1 MNNSTGK
8 QTDISGDTLIDK
20 NVKNKSVSG
29 IDFNVSINTRRIS
42 TKGLSSAGVNITDE
56 GRLMTPFVQKP
67 YLILV
72 VNYLPKQKLK
82 F

>member
-1 MNNSTGK
+1 MNNSTGE

-20 NVKNKSVSG
+20 NDKNKSVSG

-56 GRLMTPFVQKP
+56 GRLKTPFVRKL

>member
-1 MNNSTGK
+1 MNNSTGE

-42 TKGLSSAGVNITDE
+42 TKGLASAGVNITDE
-56 GRLMTPFVQKP
+56 GRLKTAFVRKL

>member
-1 MNNSTGK
+1 MNNSTGE

-29 IDFNVSINTRRIS
+29 IDFNVSINARRIS
-42 TKGLSSAGVNITDE
+42 TKGLSNAGVNITDE
-56 GRLMTPFVQKP
+56 GRLMTPFVQKL